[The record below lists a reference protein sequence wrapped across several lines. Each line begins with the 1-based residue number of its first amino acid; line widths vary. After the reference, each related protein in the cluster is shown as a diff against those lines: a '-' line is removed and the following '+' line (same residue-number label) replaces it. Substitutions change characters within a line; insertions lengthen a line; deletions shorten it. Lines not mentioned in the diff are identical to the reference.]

1 MITLKTLHFFSSY
14 YKDHD
19 IKTEQPATFWLE
31 RAEEVHVSTINFLEA
46 LIINVEVLS
55 TCSRFLPLSLT
66 WCEH

>member
-1 MITLKTLHFFSSY
+1 MIKLKTLPFSSSY

-31 RAEEVHVSTINFLEA
+31 RAEEVHVSTINVLEA
-46 LIINVEVLS
+46 LINVEVLS